1 MADRDIIIGR
11 VINVTGMIGVLAGL
25 VLFAFVLV
33 LLIFRRGLGFDIVNS
48 FRGFGSLLVFSMA
61 AFRKSDIEPTSPK
74 RVSLTLTGLA
84 VDLNQRA
91 DGGPVSVEARR
102 PLGEGIDLKQLGRLG
117 DQHGTDFDQ
126 PHCRGARWR
135 RGR

>member
-61 AFRKSDIEPTSPK
+61 AFRQI
-74 RVSLTLTGLA
+74 GY
-84 VDLNQRA
+84 RA
-91 DGGPVSVEARR
+91 DITETTESDPDRTRR
-102 PLGEGIDLKQLGRLG
+102 
-117 DQHGTDFDQ
+117 
-126 PHCRGARWR
+126 
-135 RGR
+135 